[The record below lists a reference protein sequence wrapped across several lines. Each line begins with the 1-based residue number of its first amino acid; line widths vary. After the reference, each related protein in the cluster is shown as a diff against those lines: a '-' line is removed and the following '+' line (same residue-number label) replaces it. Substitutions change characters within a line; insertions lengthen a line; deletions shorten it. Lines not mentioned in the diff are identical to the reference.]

1 MKADPQIE
9 ERIAS
14 LHAGRLIDLHY
25 DLPLSLFL
33 SRPRRNVVATDF
45 LPEFET
51 GDVGLLGVAVYVED
65 KHLGEEALRVVL
77 DQIALLK
84 AEIAA
89 TPRLEFCRTFAEI
102 ERAQSAGQIALLL
115 TMEGAEP
122 LGEDLNLVAIFHEL
136 GLRSISLTHARENAA
151 ARGLYERAG
160 MALTGKSA
168 PLRSGE
174 QLQYEGVLEASPR
187 DSEPESEPEAAG

>member
-1 MKADPQIE
+1 MRSSNEIE

-14 LHAGRLIDLHY
+14 LHAGQLIDLHF

-33 SRPRRNVVATDF
+33 SRPRRNVVAADF
-45 LPEFET
+45 LPEFEA
-51 GDVGLLGVAVYVED
+51 GDVGLLGFAVYVED
-65 KHLGEEALRVVL
+65 QYLGEQGLRVVL

-84 AEIAA
+84 AEVEA
-89 TPRLEFCRTFAEI
+89 TPRLAFCRSFAEI
-102 ERAQSAGQIALLL
+102 ERSQSAGQIALLL

-151 ARGLYERAG
+151 AAGGIFAPQGSPAHGLTSFG
-160 MALTGKSA
+160 
-168 PLRSGE
+168 
-174 QLQYEGVLEASPR
+174 
-187 DSEPESEPEAAG
+187 

>member
-77 DQIALLK
+77 DMATQATCAFLFSDDFRDDLHERFLLG
-84 AEIAA
+84 
-89 TPRLEFCRTFAEI
+89 T
-102 ERAQSAGQIALLL
+102 
-115 TMEGAEP
+115 
-122 LGEDLNLVAIFHEL
+122 
-136 GLRSISLTHARENAA
+136 SI
-151 ARGLYERAG
+151 
-160 MALTGKSA
+160 
-168 PLRSGE
+168 P
-174 QLQYEGVLEASPR
+174 
-187 DSEPESEPEAAG
+187 